1 MTNTASKGRRYE
13 NEIKEMFENAGYIVT
28 RAAAS
33 QGLWDL
39 VAIKITD
46 SHFTGERHK
55 KISFLC
61 LVQCKHHKLKKLKAA
76 KPAAPSPALP

>member
-1 MTNTASKGRRYE
+1 MNTASKGRRYE
-13 NEIKEMFENAGYIVT
+13 NEIKEMFENAGYHVT

-46 SHFTGERHK
+46 NPFTGEKHK

-61 LVQCKHHKLKKLKAA
+61 LVQCKHKKIL
-76 KPAAPSPALP
+76 S